1 MDKKY
6 LAQIIATDNE
16 GLQMISACTAG
27 AKVKVADIKYLASNK
42 VFLLSIERTKIET
55 DQEDKKVNSICRF
68 DFVDKVKSKNI
79 DQKNDDLA
87 LDLIAIDYLKNKDDY
102 EINLIFD
109 NNVLADGIE
118 LFGYEKGGQD
128 VLFVINIS
136 KMIFQDNGGQTFYSQ
151 PTSLKVMQG
160 ATIINEKT
168 FDLQLLNGQTVKC
181 KQLSTRHLK
190 ELIKTME
197 ATTKDRLKRSHKK

>member
-42 VFLLSIERTKIET
+42 VFLLSLERTKIET
-55 DQEDKKVNSICRF
+55 DQADKIINSICRF

-79 DQKNDDLA
+79 DQKNKELV

-109 NNVLADGIE
+109 NNSHIALTTETIE
-118 LFGYEKGGQD
+118 VNLEDQSE
-128 VLFVINIS
+128 I
-136 KMIFQDNGGQTFYSQ
+136 
-151 PTSLKVMQG
+151 
-160 ATIINEKT
+160 
-168 FDLQLLNGQTVKC
+168 
-181 KQLSTRHLK
+181 KQ
-190 ELIKTME
+190 
-197 ATTKDRLKRSHKK
+197 